1 MTEGE
6 DALGEA
12 VVKLLYQGEMYTGRG
27 ISTDVIEASLK
38 AYINGVNKAL
48 VEEE

>member
-12 VVKLLYQGEMYTGRG
+12 VVKLLYCDKIYTGRG

-48 VEEE
+48 MEE